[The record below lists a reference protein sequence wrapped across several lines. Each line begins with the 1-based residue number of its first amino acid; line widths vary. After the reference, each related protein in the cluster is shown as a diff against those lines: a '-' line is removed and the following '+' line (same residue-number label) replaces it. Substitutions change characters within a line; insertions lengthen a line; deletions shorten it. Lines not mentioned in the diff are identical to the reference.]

1 MYMMRKLLTM
11 LACAAAV
18 AACEYDDSDLR
29 QRVEDLAER
38 VAKIEASVKTVNSQI
53 ESIGQCVDALCQ
65 GKVVMSVEQT
75 AEGYELTMSDGSVIT
90 LTNGR
95 DGDKGEPGEAGRTP
109 VIGVRQDADGLYY
122 WTVDGE
128 WLAGADGEKVA
139 AQGDKGGDG
148 AAGHTPV
155 IGAAKD
161 DDGKYYWTVDGQ
173 WLTDADGNRIE
184 ASGRTSDEGAISSV
198 VDKDDRVVV
207 TLQNGTVLALP
218 KLTDAAIAWVDQGD
232 CESYYGDSRQ
242 LGITAENIL
251 SAVVAA
257 PYGWTAEINLSA
269 GKVYLTAPWVGLD
282 VEYEGSVSVIAV
294 TEGNIPVTISKRV
307 RASYA
312 AADGKKIDDL
322 CRNVLPRYA
331 SAAEPFEA
339 VFDVAEPQ
347 NSYCSISLA
356 ELDAAAVPSITLNF
370 MQGGSGQVNIGSSK
384 TTYSGTVNLNIGSGF
399 SFTSGGNIDLRDA
412 TLVLGGDYAASLR
425 PKCGYCFIGK
435 ESHVSLFE
443 LQYDSVKLIN
453 CGTIDELKVG
463 VEAQAL
469 DYGKIT
475 TVTDTGDKL
484 TLLPVRGLSAS
495 SSKYISQ
502 IIEFRPAPG
511 QYGSVQNFYLQSS
524 AEALVGSRRGGMISL
539 GMFGGSLVFK
549 FDHTVVNLPG
559 IDFVIS
565 GNPIATA
572 VEPGAVMVSYDA
584 NGNGLA
590 DDEWYELKG
599 GLYDDPA
606 TVHGYSLTY
615 TKDAD
620 NNCIGWTDNK
630 GGSGR
635 VGFNGVDKPAT
646 WWPRENEATEM
657 TVTGTKLPLE
667 TMYEPNP
674 GCEYGYV
681 DVLTADYNTTVW
693 GDEDTRSANKFD
705 ISWAVDSEGNPVQ
718 LLAVDFI
725 KVYNPVFAI
734 DSRMPMFG
742 EISTEITG
750 ASSLTPVVMPAALS
764 GIGGW
769 DNGSSF

>member
-128 WLAGADGEKVA
+128 WLTGADGEKVA

-339 VFDVAEPQ
+339 VFDEHNAQ
-347 NSYCSISLA
+347 LHA
-356 ELDAAAVPSITLNF
+356 GRF
-370 MQGGSGQVNIGSSK
+370 GSGQH
-384 TTYSGTVNLNIGSGF
+384 
-399 SFTSGGNIDLRDA
+399 R
-412 TLVLGGDYAASLR
+412 
-425 PKCGYCFIGK
+425 
-435 ESHVSLFE
+435 
-443 LQYDSVKLIN
+443 
-453 CGTIDELKVG
+453 
-463 VEAQAL
+463 
-469 DYGKIT
+469 
-475 TVTDTGDKL
+475 
-484 TLLPVRGLSAS
+484 LL
-495 SSKYISQ
+495 
-502 IIEFRPAPG
+502 
-511 QYGSVQNFYLQSS
+511 
-524 AEALVGSRRGGMISL
+524 
-539 GMFGGSLVFK
+539 
-549 FDHTVVNLPG
+549 
-559 IDFVIS
+559 
-565 GNPIATA
+565 
-572 VEPGAVMVSYDA
+572 
-584 NGNGLA
+584 
-590 DDEWYELKG
+590 
-599 GLYDDPA
+599 
-606 TVHGYSLTY
+606 
-615 TKDAD
+615 
-620 NNCIGWTDNK
+620 
-630 GGSGR
+630 
-635 VGFNGVDKPAT
+635 
-646 WWPRENEATEM
+646 
-657 TVTGTKLPLE
+657 
-667 TMYEPNP
+667 
-674 GCEYGYV
+674 
-681 DVLTADYNTTVW
+681 
-693 GDEDTRSANKFD
+693 
-705 ISWAVDSEGNPVQ
+705 
-718 LLAVDFI
+718 
-725 KVYNPVFAI
+725 
-734 DSRMPMFG
+734 
-742 EISTEITG
+742 
-750 ASSLTPVVMPAALS
+750 
-764 GIGGW
+764 
-769 DNGSSF
+769 